1 MYGLVFLWILEIEL
15 LFDTQLISN
24 NMDMV
29 FEALDEF
36 YDSIY
41 LGMDSFLHLVW
52 MNRSCFNIGLF
63 VCLFLYILFIM
74 FIIGVRDGDK
84 F

>member
-1 MYGLVFLWILEIEL
+1 
-15 LFDTQLISN
+15 
-24 NMDMV
+24 MDMV
-29 FEALDEF
+29 FDEALDEF
-36 YDSIY
+36 YDSEY
-41 LGMDSFLHLVW
+41 NFWVMDSFLTSSVDEQNAVLI
-52 MNRSCFNIGLF
+52 IGLF

>member
-1 MYGLVFLWILEIEL
+1 
-15 LFDTQLISN
+15 
-24 NMDMV
+24 MDMV
-29 FEALDEF
+29 LDAALDEF
-36 YDSIY
+36 YDSEY
-41 LGMDSFLHLVW
+41 NFWVMDSFLTSSVDEQNAVLI
-52 MNRSCFNIGLF
+52 IGLF